1 MPGSARELSGKIS
14 VPLLS
19 QVQRLFGNRGPGT
32 EDARTGD
39 LMGGALKYGYR
50 LAWVLVREKRLL
62 ANPLSSV

>member
-19 QVQRLFGNRGPGT
+19 QVQRLFGNRGPQTKG
-32 EDARTGD
+32 RRS
-39 LMGGALKYGYR
+39 MGGALKCGYC
-50 LAWVLVREKRLL
+50 LAWVMVREKRLL